1 MNYLKQS
8 ALFPGL
14 VVFIIGCSSESDNVF
29 DPWPIET
36 TETLDS
42 EPAWSPDGKQIAYNH
57 GGTEIW
63 LLELETMTS
72 QALTPGSWPDWSPNG
87 KRITF
92 VRDHDIHVIDLDTE
106 EVTRLTFWNEC
117 YYPSWS
123 PDGERIAFDTNYNDP
138 NGANVIWMM
147 DSDGEN
153 KTDIS
158 QHGIGEWRSPDW
170 SIDGSMILHI
180 RYEAGGHPGPDLFT
194 MDEYGNNP
202 AKLTDNVRDDRHPKW
217 SPCGG
222 RIAWESYGSG
232 NDPTSGV
239 WVMNSDGSNQHLL
252 ASWAGRPS
260 WSPDGSQIVYAGY
273 NEDSDTVTLWVMN
286 TDGTDPHPIT
296 HPEDYQ

>member
-57 GGTEIW
+57 GGAEIW

-72 QALTPGSWPDWSPNG
+72 QALIPGSCPDWSPDG
-87 KRITF
+87 KRIVF
-92 VRDHDIHVIDLDTE
+92 VKNHDIYVIDLETDE
-106 EVTRLTFWNEC
+106 ETQLTFWGQC

-123 PDGERIAFDTNYNDP
+123 PDGERIIFDTITGSEIPPDSA
-138 NGANVIWMM
+138 GIWMINL
-147 DSDGEN
+147 DGADMTQLIEFN
-153 KTDIS
+153 GR
-158 QHGIGEWRSPDW
+158 QPDW
-170 SIDGSMILHI
+170 SPGNEDIVFVQAAGASAPYTEIMILSV
-180 RYEAGGHPGPDLFT
+180 
-194 MDEYGNNP
+194 MDTEIER
-202 AKLTDNVRDDRHPKW
+202 LTDNVRDDRHPKW

-286 TDGTDPHPIT
+286 ADGTDPHPIT